1 MDRRSLPREETAGR
15 RAGSCRC
22 WTAAAGRAVAQ
33 AHRVGKTLADEG
45 VVQELIARS
54 RSDFAQASLLVL
66 ETAWLIDRHV
76 AKSAC

>member
-1 MDRRSLPREETAGR
+1 M
-15 RAGSCRC
+15 
-22 WTAAAGRAVAQ
+22 
-33 AHRVGKTLADEG
+33 RVGKTLADEG